1 MMSRKASAGTGGL
14 QGDRTAVKS
23 PVKPIE
29 LASCPPHATGS
40 RHLSHPRTLF
50 IMICFCLMAFGGL
63 LPDCCCCVAL
73 LPPAPLCLLPWCAAL

>member
-50 IMICFCLMAFGGL
+50 RMICFCLMAL
-63 LPDCCCCVAL
+63 AACCQTAAAGVAL